1 MNRIGKVV
9 KGLSNVSEKTKKIAL
24 KRLQRLHVSTRST
37 VKGGAKKDEDPNDP
51 NAGAT
56 V

>member
-1 MNRIGKVV
+1 MSKPGIRLEGGGATENTSGLNPMIG
-9 KGLSNVSEKTKKIAL
+9 IAREDL
-24 KRLQRLHVSTRST
+24 IKSP
-37 VKGGAKKDEDPNDP
+37 AKKDEDPNDP